1 MLRRTK
7 LIGVNGQV
15 HFRRELCGPLAF
27 RFDFNDILTTAAFV
41 VLTAPVTAPQLS
53 AQGVGSHSAPTPFP
67 FLDSLSRYEQ
77 RATNPPGELEYA
89 TVLVRLTASHL
100 SQNDSSLLAERLAR
114 ANQEARHD
122 DTKLIPEAAVVEAF
136 NAWMAQVQGSY
147 SISSRTDAQSVHGM
161 REVLA
166 ANSSD
171 LTSVRTHHGSCLP
184 DEAMLLTFLLERNNG
199 RVVVVPRGQPALAH
213 MGVSMSMTDA
223 GDNADSRMQQYLAA
237 HSPRKDMS
245 LFRRMFADM
254 GIRN

>member
-7 LIGVNGQV
+7 VIGINGQ
-15 HFRRELCGPLAF
+15 LCGLLAF
-27 RFDFNDILTTAAFV
+27 RFDFNDILATAACV
-41 VLTAPVTAPQLS
+41 VLTALVTAPQPS
-53 AQGVGSHSAPTPFP
+53 AQAVGSHSAPTPIP

-77 RATNPPGELEYA
+77 RATDPAGELEYA
-89 TVLVRLTASHL
+89 TVLVRMTVSHL
-100 SQNDSSLLAERLAR
+100 SQNNSSLLAARLAR

-147 SISSRTDAQSVHGM
+147 SISFRTDAQSVHSM

-171 LTSVRTHHGSCLP
+171 LTSVRTHPGSCLP

-199 RVVVVPRGQPALAH
+199 RVVVVPRGQPAPVH
-213 MGVSMSMTDA
+213 MGVSMTDA

-237 HSPRKDMS
+237 HSPRKDMA

-254 GIRN
+254 GIKN